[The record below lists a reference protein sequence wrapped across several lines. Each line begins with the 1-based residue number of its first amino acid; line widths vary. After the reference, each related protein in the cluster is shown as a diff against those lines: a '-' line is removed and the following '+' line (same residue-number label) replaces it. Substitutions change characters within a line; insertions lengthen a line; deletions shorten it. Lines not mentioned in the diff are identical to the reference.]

1 MAAGEDQLG
10 GSSRAEVVRV
20 GGVGPA
26 SWLALDSFRAF
37 ANGTDAVMLT
47 QIASNE
53 ALARAFGDDQTAWRC
68 RDIMVSALAAAG
80 RLNDSVAL
88 ADDLMAHYLETG
100 QSASHLQILGQIIA
114 ARLGL
119 GEFERALDEL
129 TDALV
134 GLSHLRESTPASA
147 SAFLAV
153 GNAASGAEMFEMAAS
168 HLRRASHLA
177 REVGIPFL
185 TRMIDG
191 TVARNELRFAARLEM
206 IGRRDDAA
214 ARYREALRA
223 AVRAQ
228 AGEPTHHWRRIG
240 RLCEGYAWTALGEP
254 ALGRIALL
262 EALGRDEAPM
272 VPEDTLILRLG
283 LARACAALGL
293 ADEART
299 HLHQTSGVHDTT
311 FSHQWQVAIVLEAA
325 NVERVEHGDHPGLA
339 LAEHAAVLL
348 ANSLW
353 EERERRLEAV
363 MVRMQ
368 MLELSEE
375 NERVGQAATEDPLTG
390 LGNRRKLD
398 VALAAM
404 GEDATE
410 PACLLFIDL
419 DRFKNVNDHF
429 SHAIGDEVL
438 KAVADLL
445 RHESRDNDV
454 LVRYGGD
461 EFVVVLSAT
470 DVQAAARVGE
480 RIRAAVATHDWW
492 HVAPGLDARVSV
504 GVAEHRPGMTF
515 DEVMG
520 AADAALYRAKQG
532 GRDQVAVA

>member
-1 MAAGEDQLG
+1 MAAGKDPLG
-10 GSSRAEVVRV
+10 GSRAEVVRV
-20 GGVGPA
+20 GEVGPA
-26 SWLALDSFRAF
+26 NWLALDSFNAY
-37 ANGTDAVMLT
+37 ANDTGSAMLT
-47 QIASNE
+47 RIASNA
-53 ALARAFGDDQTAWRC
+53 ALARAFGDHETAWRC

-80 RLNDSVAL
+80 RLEQSVAL
-88 ADDLMAHYLETG
+88 ADELMAHYRETG
-100 QSASHLQILGQIIA
+100 QSASRLQILGQVITS
-114 ARLGL
+114 RLGL
-119 GEFERALDEL
+119 GDFEQALDGL

-134 GLSHLRESTPASA
+134 GLAHLRDSSRASA
-147 SAFLAV
+147 SAFLTV
-153 GNAASGAEMFEMAAS
+153 GNAASATEMFEVAAS
-168 HLRRASHLA
+168 HLRRATQMA
-177 REVGIPFL
+177 RQVDIPFL
-185 TRMIDG
+185 TRMVDG
-191 TVARNELRFAARLEM
+191 TIARNELRYGARLEM
-206 IGRRDDAA
+206 LGRRDDAA

-228 AGEPTHHWRRIG
+228 AGEPIDHWRRIG
-240 RLCEGYAWTALGEP
+240 RLYEGYAWTALDEP
-254 ALGRIALL
+254 VLGRIALL
-262 EALGRDEAPM
+262 ESLGPDEAAMP
-272 VPEDTLILRLG
+272 PEDTLILRLG
-283 LARACAALGL
+283 LARGCAALGL
-293 ADEART
+293 ADEARG
-299 HLHQTSGVHDTT
+299 HLRRTSGVHDTT

-325 NVERVEHGDHPGLA
+325 NIERVEHGDHPGIA

-368 MLELSEE
+368 MLELSDE

-404 GEDATE
+404 GEDG

-419 DRFKNVNDHF
+419 DRFKNVNDQF

-438 KAVADLL
+438 KTVADLL
-445 RHESRDNDV
+445 RRESRDSDV
-454 LVRYGGD
+454 LIRYGGD

-470 DVQAAARVGE
+470 DLDVAARVGE
-480 RIRAAVATHDWW
+480 RIRVAVATHPWW
-492 HVAPGLDARVSV
+492 RIAPGLDARVSV
-504 GVAEHRPGMTF
+504 GVAEQRQEMNF

>member
-10 GSSRAEVVRV
+10 QNRAQVVRV
-20 GGVGPA
+20 SGVGPA
-26 SWLALDSFRAF
+26 SWLALDSFSAF
-37 ANGTDAVMLT
+37 ANGTDMVMLNR
-47 QIASNE
+47 IASNE
-53 ALARAFGDDQTAWRC
+53 AHARALGDHETAWRC

-80 RLNDSVAL
+80 RLDDSVAL
-88 ADDLMAHYLETG
+88 ADDLMAHYRDTG
-100 QSASHLQILGQIIA
+100 QSASRLQILGQVIA

-134 GLSHLRESTPASA
+134 GLSHLHESTPASA

-168 HLRRASHLA
+168 HLRRAALLA
-177 REVGIPFL
+177 RKVGIPFL

-191 TVARNELRFAARLEM
+191 TVARNELRFAVRLEM

-223 AVRAQ
+223 AIRAQ

-254 ALGRIALL
+254 ALGRVALL
-262 EALGRDEAPM
+262 EALGPDEAAM

-283 LARACAALGL
+283 LAQACAALGL
-293 ADEART
+293 ADEARA
-299 HLHQTSGVHDTT
+299 HLQHTSGVRDPT
-311 FSHQWQVAIVLEAA
+311 FSHQWQVGIVLEAA
-325 NVERVEHGDHPGLA
+325 NVERIEHGEHPGIA

-363 MVRMQ
+363 MMRMQ

-375 NERVGQAATEDPLTG
+375 NERVGHAATADPLTG
-390 LGNRRKLD
+390 LGNRRRLD
-398 VALAAM
+398 SALTAM
-404 GEDATE
+404 GEDASE

-419 DRFKNVNDHF
+419 DKFKSVNDHF
-429 SHAIGDEVL
+429 SHATGDEVL
-438 KAVADLL
+438 KAIADLL
-445 RHESRDNDV
+445 RRESRDNDI

-470 DVQAAARVGE
+470 DLDAAARVGE
-480 RIRAAVATHDWW
+480 RIRGAVATHPWW
-492 HVAPGLDARVSV
+492 RIAPGLDARVSV